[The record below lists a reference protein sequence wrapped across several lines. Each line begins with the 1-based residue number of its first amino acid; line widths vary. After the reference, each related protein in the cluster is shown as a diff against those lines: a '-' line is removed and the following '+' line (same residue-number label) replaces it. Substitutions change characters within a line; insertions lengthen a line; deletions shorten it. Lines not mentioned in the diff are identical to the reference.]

1 MFNLKI
7 ADHVFCIN
15 NKYDFI
21 KKMCSN
27 YITSE
32 SSNEIISV
40 TDTEIKA
47 ENTENLNFK
56 NDYLETLAVYR
67 KICEKL
73 VEDNIILFHC
83 SAIMINN
90 SAILFTAPSGTGKS
104 THTRMWQECFGE
116 RVTVINDDKPLIK
129 INDIE
134 AVIYGTPW
142 CGKHGIETNT
152 SAKIKAVVILEQS
165 EVNSIKP
172 ISFFDAYPTILN
184 QTYRPN
190 DADKM
195 RKVLSMINGFI
206 KNVTIYKLG
215 CNISHEAAET
225 AYNAIFTA
233 K

>member
-1 MFNLKI
+1 
-7 ADHVFCIN
+7 
-15 NKYDFI
+15 
-21 KKMCSN
+21 
-27 YITSE
+27 
-32 SSNEIISV
+32 
-40 TDTEIKA
+40 
-47 ENTENLNFK
+47 
-56 NDYLETLAVYR
+56 
-67 KICEKL
+67 
-73 VEDNIILFHC
+73 
-83 SAIMINN
+83 MINN

-129 INDIE
+129 INDSE

-195 RKVLSMINGFI
+195 RKVLSMINGLI

>member
-1 MFNLKI
+1 
-7 ADHVFCIN
+7 
-15 NKYDFI
+15 
-21 KKMCSN
+21 
-27 YITSE
+27 
-32 SSNEIISV
+32 
-40 TDTEIKA
+40 
-47 ENTENLNFK
+47 
-56 NDYLETLAVYR
+56 
-67 KICEKL
+67 
-73 VEDNIILFHC
+73 
-83 SAIMINN
+83 MINN

-129 INDIE
+129 INDSE

-172 ISFFDAYPTILN
+172 ISFFDAYTTILN

-195 RKVLSMINGFI
+195 RKVLSMINGLI